1 MLAAMADRAP
11 LDALVAHLGDDRVT
25 VSAMFGKPAL
35 KDEAGKAFACLLD
48 GAVAF
53 RLGRDNPAHADALG
67 LAGAHLFDPSG
78 KDRPMRDWVSVPPEH
93 ANRWPALAESALA
106 VPR

>member
-1 MLAAMADRAP
+1 MTDREP
-11 LDALVAHLGDDRVT
+11 LDQLRDHLGGGRVS

-48 GAVAF
+48 GEVAF
-53 RLGRDNPAHADALG
+53 RLGRDSPAHATALG

-78 KDRPMRDWVSVPPEH
+78 KDRPMKDWVCVPPEH
-93 ANRWPALAESALA
+93 AGRWAELAESALA